1 MIQNI
6 TRKHDWADLD
16 LDFIAH
22 PTTGDVVKKTG
33 PDAVKRSIRNL
44 VLTNFYERKF
54 NHSIGS
60 GAIKMLFENIN
71 PLTSGFLKDAI
82 VEVITNLEP
91 RAQLVQENDGVVV
104 DADFEENGYNVTI
117 TFRMNN
123 SGAPVTFSMFLE
135 RLR

>member
-1 MIQNI
+1 MVQT
-6 TRKHDWADLD
+6 TRRKDWADLD

-22 PTTGDVVKKTG
+22 PATGDIVKKTG

-60 GAIKMLFENIN
+60 NAQKLLFENFN
-71 PLTSGFLKDAI
+71 PLTAGFIQDAI
-82 VEVITNLEP
+82 FEVIRNFEP
-91 RAQLVQENDGVVV
+91 RAKVKKEDIVVE
-104 DADFEENGYNVTI
+104 ADIDNNGYTATI
-117 TFRMNN
+117 AFMMVN
-123 SGAPVTFSMFLE
+123 SLQPVTFSLFLE